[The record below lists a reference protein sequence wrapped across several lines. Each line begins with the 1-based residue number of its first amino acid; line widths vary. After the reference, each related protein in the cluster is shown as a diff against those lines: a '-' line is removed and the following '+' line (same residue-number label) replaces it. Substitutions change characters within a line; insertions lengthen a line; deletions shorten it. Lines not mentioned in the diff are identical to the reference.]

1 MLCNER
7 VSNDYLWYWYIGTS
21 VISGSPVNTLILIYR
36 DKVFWKV
43 PKRLYIHIMHYE
55 MVPTIYLHPTDPDP
69 EAAGGRVLAL
79 LHEPLLLVRWDVIPV
94 LARAHLQVQDA
105 WVTVLSCHI
114 LQQDEFWE
122 GGQGL
127 ISTLTLYQLKI
138 GLPLPE
144 RMLNCINIV
153 QFL

>member
-7 VSNDYLWYWYIGTS
+7 VPNDYLWYWYIGTS
-21 VISGSPVNTLILIYR
+21 VISGSPVNTLILINR

-69 EAAGGRVLAL
+69 KAAGGRVLAL
-79 LHEPLLLVRWDVIPV
+79 LHEPLLLVWRDVVPV

-153 QFL
+153 QFM